1 MMFVVDKN
9 VRLVEDQLVTQDTA
23 TQDLMELS
31 IAVLDVLDNLQKY
44 VQLMKM

>member
-23 TQDLMELS
+23 TQDMMELS
-31 IAVLDVLDNLQKY
+31 IAVLEILESLQKY
-44 VQLMKM
+44 VHLMKM

>member
-9 VRLVEDQLVTQDTA
+9 VRTFVEDKIVTQY
-23 TQDLMELS
+23 LVELS
-31 IAVLDVLDNLQKY
+31 IAVLEILESLQKY

>member
-23 TQDLMELS
+23 TQDVMELS
-31 IAVLDVLDNLQKY
+31 IAVLEILESLQKY

>member
-1 MMFVVDKN
+1 MFVVDKN

-23 TQDLMELS
+23 TQDVMELS
-31 IAVLDVLDNLQKY
+31 IAVLEILESLQKY

>member
-23 TQDLMELS
+23 TQDVMELS
-31 IAVLDVLDNLQKY
+31 IAVLEILESLQKY
-44 VQLMKM
+44 VQLMKT